1 MYRQLDKFFWK
12 CQEGGGG
19 GGGKGGVKLTPPS
32 VPRKNYLK
40 DPSLIRV
47 NQKALD
53 ADPKAIQQSMKIQ

>member
-1 MYRQLDKFFWK
+1 MSRGWGK
-12 CQEGGGG
+12 GGV
-19 GGGKGGVKLTPPS
+19 GKGGVKLTPPAP